1 MYSRRH
7 YPECVLEESRSPRYV
22 QKRRRKTQPLNRVQP
37 GFFSS
42 STLGLR
48 PKNGNPAENS
58 HGCRIG
64 TSLGVWERLHVI
76 DSHSSPFAFR
86 FSSTASLSSVFA
98 CLRELSLLVVLFHGF
113 IYTLFLL
120 TIPRLH
126 SQFSIRAIA
135 VNWPPSFLA
144 SAIYDFILGQIDRRR
159 YNTTALLSL
168 DWYTTPISM
177 STSTLEPLRGSCSCG
192 RNRYLIRIL
201 DDNVTDHAQ
210 IHFDS
215 SSDNRASDYTLP
227 LLPLL
232 YTIISGLIQVS

>member
-1 MYSRRH
+1 M
-7 YPECVLEESRSPRYV
+7 
-22 QKRRRKTQPLNRVQP
+22 
-37 GFFSS
+37 
-42 STLGLR
+42 
-48 PKNGNPAENS
+48 
-58 HGCRIG
+58 
-64 TSLGVWERLHVI
+64 
-76 DSHSSPFAFR
+76 
-86 FSSTASLSSVFA
+86 
-98 CLRELSLLVVLFHGF
+98 LVVLFHGF

-168 DWYTTPISM
+168 DCYTTPISM

-232 YTIISGLIQVS
+232 PLLSLLYTITIRVDTG

>member
-1 MYSRRH
+1 M
-7 YPECVLEESRSPRYV
+7 
-22 QKRRRKTQPLNRVQP
+22 
-37 GFFSS
+37 
-42 STLGLR
+42 
-48 PKNGNPAENS
+48 
-58 HGCRIG
+58 
-64 TSLGVWERLHVI
+64 
-76 DSHSSPFAFR
+76 
-86 FSSTASLSSVFA
+86 
-98 CLRELSLLVVLFHGF
+98 LVVLFHGF

-135 VNWPPSFLA
+135 VNWPPSFLT

-168 DWYTTPISM
+168 DCYTTLGLASITSM